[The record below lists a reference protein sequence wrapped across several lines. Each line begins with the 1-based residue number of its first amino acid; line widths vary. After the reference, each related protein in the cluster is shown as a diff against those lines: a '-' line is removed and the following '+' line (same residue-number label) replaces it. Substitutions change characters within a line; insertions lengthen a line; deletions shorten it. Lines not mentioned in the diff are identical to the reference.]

1 LDFDRFT
8 HYKPD
13 DWITY
18 GYSNHIT
25 TIEAD
30 PFFIYFGT
38 THGGILRYNII
49 ENQWYYPF
57 TTSNGLSSNSI
68 VRIITTN
75 TGNQLT
81 AFTDKGRDI
90 YYKYLDYWKPDVNF
104 SDDSNDPAFSPQ
116 NGFEPYS
123 RPSIEKWPVLF
134 PDGNYTFMPNG
145 NFYDPDNEEYKI
157 SDKLVDDRNRLWF
170 GSNGSGIGVIDLNS
184 YSIEIIKQSVPAI
197 IPKDVLVQSD
207 DIWIGGS
214 AFIQKTRGISYW
226 DFYNDIWQYFKTGQ
240 DLNIFSDNI
249 NVIEGTGHF
258 IFFGTDIGLLMF
270 NRDTDK
276 WYNLSNLFPITGDA
290 ITDLCQMGNLLF
302 IATTNGVYSYDPFE
316 NFIFQIADN
325 YIKQTKV
332 NALTA
337 SDSLLFIGT
346 NFGIFNYNPRNN
358 QTAILRSRAAIPD
371 NFIDAMVVDNHTL
384 WFAGRN
390 GIGFYDFKLDI
401 WKSFPGLQFS
411 LTSGVN
417 HISAT
422 KGFIWFATEKGLLK
436 YNSGHDSWFLYTTKD
451 GLADNYINRIEP
463 DGDYLW
469 LATKKGV
476 TLFRWFR
483 EGRFE

>member
-1 LDFDRFT
+1 
-8 HYKPD
+8 
-13 DWITY
+13 
-18 GYSNHIT
+18 
-25 TIEAD
+25 
-30 PFFIYFGT
+30 
-38 THGGILRYNII
+38 
-49 ENQWYYPF
+49 
-57 TTSNGLSSNSI
+57 
-68 VRIITTN
+68 
-75 TGNQLT
+75 
-81 AFTDKGRDI
+81 
-90 YYKYLDYWKPDVNF
+90 
-104 SDDSNDPAFSPQ
+104 
-116 NGFEPYS
+116 
-123 RPSIEKWPVLF
+123 
-134 PDGNYTFMPNG
+134 
-145 NFYDPDNEEYKI
+145 
-157 SDKLVDDRNRLWF
+157 
-170 GSNGSGIGVIDLNS
+170 
-184 YSIEIIKQSVPAI
+184 
-197 IPKDVLVQSD
+197 
-207 DIWIGGS
+207 
-214 AFIQKTRGISYW
+214 
-226 DFYNDIWQYFKTGQ
+226 
-240 DLNIFSDNI
+240 
-249 NVIEGTGHF
+249 
-258 IFFGTDIGLLMF
+258 MF